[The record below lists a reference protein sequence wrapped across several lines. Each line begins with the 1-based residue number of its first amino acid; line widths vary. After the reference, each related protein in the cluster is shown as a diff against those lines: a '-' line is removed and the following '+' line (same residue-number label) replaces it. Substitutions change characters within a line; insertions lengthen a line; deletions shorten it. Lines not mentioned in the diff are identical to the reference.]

1 MSENKLKV
9 LVAPNSMK
17 GSLNAFEFADVVEK
31 AFMRISPCFEIMKVP
46 VADGGDFTGEV
57 LKHAFRAIPVEVEV
71 NDPLGRPVASKY
83 FRSGST
89 AIIEMADA
97 SGIKLLK
104 QPEFKPMET
113 SSYGTGELI
122 VAAIEAGCTEVLLGV
137 GGSATVDGGAGMMEA
152 FGYRYMDD
160 KGEYVE
166 GNGGNLIRIN
176 TIKKINWYDDV
187 SIKIITDVENPLLGV
202 HGAATVFG
210 PQKGATSK
218 QVKVLEAGLSNW
230 CNLIEKDSGIK
241 LFHRKGAGAAG
252 GIAVPLL
259 AWTNAK
265 IVSGAEFILAALD
278 FEEHVNRADIV
289 ITGEGRIDMQTLSN
303 KAPKAVADAAQKA
316 GKPVIAIGGSVDA
329 QASNPFTAGAFSF
342 LNGPVSLDD
351 AIENAA
357 HYLDQFSEQLAKL
370 LLICFKK

>member
-1 MSENKLKV
+1 MSENKIKV

-17 GSLNAFEFADVVEK
+17 GSLKAFEFADVVEK

-57 LKHAFRAIPVEVEV
+57 LKQAFQAVPVEVGV
-71 NDPLGRPVASKY
+71 KDPLGRPVASKY
-83 FRSGST
+83 FRSGRT

-104 QPEFKPMET
+104 LHELNPMET

-122 VAAIEAGCTEVLLGV
+122 IAAIEAGCTEVILGV

-160 KGEYVE
+160 KGEYVV

-176 TIKKINWYDDV
+176 TIKKNNWYEDV
-187 SIKIITDVENPLLGV
+187 SIKIITDVENPLLGIF
-202 HGAATVFG
+202 GAATVFG

-218 QVKVLEAGLSNW
+218 QVKVLEEGLSNW

-241 LFHRKGAGAAG
+241 LSHRNGEGAAG

-259 AWTNAK
+259 AWTNAE
-265 IVSGAEFILAALD
+265 IISGADFILAALD
-278 FEEHVNRADIV
+278 
-289 ITGEGRIDMQTLSN
+289 L
-303 KAPKAVADAAQKA
+303 
-316 GKPVIAIGGSVDA
+316 
-329 QASNPFTAGAFSF
+329 
-342 LNGPVSLDD
+342 
-351 AIENAA
+351 
-357 HYLDQFSEQLAKL
+357 
-370 LLICFKK
+370 